1 MPFCE
6 EYQIIL
12 GNPFTI
18 FVQGSGYTE
27 RTWLRSERAAGEAV
41 GQDLQGVD
49 WGYVKSQI
57 SFRGPRSGCV
67 QKLDQSLLVTA
78 FSESHLGDVV
88 QDREHAGAVEDTWI
102 GLDRPLTTI
111 YDRYR

>member
-12 GNPFTI
+12 GSPFTI
-18 FVQGSGYTE
+18 FVRGSGYTE

-49 WGYVKSQI
+49 WGCVKSQI
-57 SFRGPRSGCV
+57 SFRGSRSGCV
-67 QKLDQSLLVTA
+67 QKLDQSLLVSA
-78 FSESHLGDVV
+78 FSESHLGGVV
-88 QDREHAGAVEDTWI
+88 EDREHVGAVEDKWI